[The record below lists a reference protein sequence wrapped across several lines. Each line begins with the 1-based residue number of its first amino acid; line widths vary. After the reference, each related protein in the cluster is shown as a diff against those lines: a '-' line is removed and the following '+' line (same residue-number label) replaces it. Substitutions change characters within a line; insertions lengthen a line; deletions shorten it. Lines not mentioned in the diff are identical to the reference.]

1 MPISEPPPA
10 RALGRRWHPAPSRVT
25 GLLLIAPLTLFLVLF
40 VILPIG
46 KVVLDSFPE
55 GDRLGSYQQF
65 FASQASVKALVRTL
79 WIGLLVTL
87 ITVLTGAVL
96 AWYLRT
102 MKSRLL
108 KTLIWASILIPFWMG
123 IVIKNYVFIILLGR
137 QGVMNR
143 VLEMAGIINTPVDLL
158 YTETAVIIGMVYTM
172 LPYAALPLFAAMTTI
187 DPDLVRAAQ
196 SLGASRTRA
205 VSSVVLPLATPG
217 IMASGTIVFV
227 ISLGF
232 YITPVILGGAR
243 TPFVAT
249 LIQEDIF
256 RRFDYPSAAATSTL
270 LLAAAVVTI
279 IVSLALV
286 GRERLER
293 AVA

>member
-1 MPISEPPPA
+1 
-10 RALGRRWHPAPSRVT
+10 LV
-25 GLLLIAPLTLFLVLF
+25 APLALLLVLF
-40 VILPIG
+40 VIVPIG
-46 KVVLDSFPE
+46 SVVLDSFPK
-55 GDRLGSYQQF
+55 GDRLGSYQQV
-65 FASQASVKALVRTL
+65 FASNASVKAFVRTL

-102 MKSRLL
+102 MRSRLL

-123 IVIKNYVFIILLGR
+123 IVIKNYTFVILLGR
-137 QGVMNR
+137 QGVVNR
-143 VLEMAGIINTPVDLL
+143 MLEMVGIIDGPMDLL

-172 LPYAALPLFAAMTTI
+172 LPYAVLPMFAVMTSI
-187 DPDLVRAAQ
+187 DSDLVRAAQ

-217 IMASGTIVFV
+217 IMASGPIVFV

-232 YITPVILGGAR
+232 YVTPVILGGAR

-249 LIQEDIF
+249 LIQQDIF

-286 GRERLER
+286 GRQRLER
-293 AVA
+293 AIA